1 MSFELPL
8 QIILLRIIALLLVG
22 TVHGAV
28 LVGMVTALGDRG
40 PRFEGRLSLNPLVHA
55 APLGIVAAVMSMAGW
70 IRPLDIDPTHLRHG
84 RAGLAGAVLVS
95 LIVPIILF
103 MALLQLRGLTIVYL
117 PPSYS
122 NMINLALRI
131 CAQISIIFA
140 IANLIPLPPFAGG
153 YLLQAISQKLHATV
167 EPRTTI
173 IALVLVALAI
183 LDRGAAFRAVEPFL
197 RTFTGA

>member
-8 QIILLRIIALLLVG
+8 QIIILRIIALLLVG
-22 TVHGAV
+22 MVHGVA

-40 PRFEGRLSLNPLVHA
+40 ARFEGRLSLNPLVHA

-70 IRPLDIDPTHLRHG
+70 IRPLDIDPAHLRHG

-95 LIVPIILF
+95 LIVPMALF
-103 MALLQLRGLTIVYL
+103 MALLQLRGLTIAYL
-117 PPSYS
+117 PASYS

-131 CAQISIIFA
+131 CAQMSITFA
-140 IANLIPLPPFAGG
+140 IINLIPLPPFAGG
-153 YLLQAISQKLHATV
+153 YLLQALSQKLYAMV
-167 EPRTTI
+167 QPRTII
-173 IALVLVALAI
+173 IALVLVGLAV
-183 LDRGAAFRAVEPFL
+183 LDRGAIFRAIEPYL